1 MIKNIGVFRNIRD
14 IQVFRDNR
22 NIRDIKHTRVI
33 SHIENFRH
41 IRDKGITISIGVRN
55 DRIIME
61 IRDTKNIRV

>member
-41 IRDKGITISIGVRN
+41 IRDKGITTRARN
-55 DRIIME
+55 AKIIME
-61 IRDTKNIRV
+61 IRDTRDIRV